1 MSAGVSKTV
10 ERVVRGQL
18 CTGCGLCAGVS
29 AGAIRM
35 RDVEPGFI
43 RPEQIAPVSG
53 EVEAVIAASC
63 PGARVASWPASSD
76 PYWGPLL
83 GTYVGHATDQ
93 RIRFKASSGG
103 ALSALLIHA
112 LRSGAVDR
120 VVQIMPD
127 PSQPT
132 GNVTVISTT
141 EAEVLARAGSRYAP
155 SSPLESIDAILAD
168 GGKAA
173 FVGKP
178 CDVSALR
185 GLGGRDPRVAA
196 TIPLSL
202 AFFCAGVPS
211 RRGADRVLAAL
222 DVDRRDL
229 TAFRYR
235 GEGWPGRAVATL
247 RSGETRDMSY
257 DDSWGGFLADE
268 VQFRCKICPDGVGGV
283 ADIACGDAWYG
294 DERGYPRFDEQDGRS
309 LVIARTPMGQALL
322 ADALKAGALVVEPL
336 DPSEI
341 DMMQQGQTQRKRN
354 ALYRHAAL
362 AVTLQPRPQ
371 LKQLKVLEAAKRA
384 RISEAARNFLGTIRR
399 IVVRRR

>member
-1 MSAGVSKTV
+1 V
-10 ERVVRGQL
+10 
-18 CTGCGLCAGVS
+18 
-29 AGAIRM
+29 
-35 RDVEPGFI
+35 
-43 RPEQIAPVSG
+43 AP
-53 EVEAVIAASC
+53 
-63 PGARVASWPASSD
+63 WPAEAD
-76 PYWGPLL
+76 PYWGPMLSVH
-83 GTYVGHATDQ
+83 VGHATDP
-93 RIRFKASSGG
+93 RTRFRASSGG
-103 ALSALLIHA
+103 ALSALLMHA
-112 LRSGAVDR
+112 LRSGRVDR

-127 PSQPT
+127 PDQPT

-141 EAEVLARAGSRYAP
+141 EAEILERAGSRYAP
-155 SSPLESIDAILAD
+155 SSPLESIEAVLSD

-185 GLGGRDPRVAA
+185 GLAGRDSRVVE

-222 DVDRRDL
+222 NVDRRDL
-229 TAFRYR
+229 SAFRYR

-247 RSGETRDMSY
+247 RNGETRDMSY

-283 ADIACGDAWYG
+283 ADLACADAWYG
-294 DERGYPRFDEQDGRS
+294 DERGYPQFEEQDGRS
-309 LVIARTPMGQALL
+309 LIIARTAQGQALL
-322 ADALKAGALVVEPL
+322 DDALAASALVVEPV
-336 DPSEI
+336 DPAQI
-341 DMMQQGQTQRKRN
+341 DLMQPGQTQRKRN
-354 ALYRHAAL
+354 ALYRNAAL

-371 LKQLKVLEAAKRA
+371 MKRLKVVEAAKRA
-384 RISEAARNFLGTIRR
+384 RISEATRNFLGTIRR